1 MDIINYL
8 HRWTTSSGPPT
19 HERTTWTIRRYVV
32 KFIFLASSEETD
44 YQRDC
49 GSADLSCGL
58 VNILCGS
65 ANISC
70 WSADISC
77 ESADISRG
85 SAGISCVSAV
95 ISRGSAVISCCNEYG
110 QELALLSKI
119 TAKITQSSTKKAILI
134 YLPPVMK

>member
-1 MDIINYL
+1 MRGPHGPSGGMLLSSFFLHLQKKQIIKG
-8 HRWTTSSGPPT
+8 T
-19 HERTTWTIRRYVV
+19 
-32 KFIFLASSEETD
+32 
-44 YQRDC
+44 C

-77 ESADISRG
+77 ESADISCGSANKSSGSADISRG